1 MGVASQLL
9 HESCLLSCHFFDC
22 GSKRAYILIDIGVC
36 SDGIIAVP
44 ENALNVLWARA
55 ARCEQRCAGVP
66 RAVRRKIVRKPEGFH
81 YRLPNLI
88 SEAVLARFALPSVEK
103 AAMPTA

>member
-1 MGVASQLL
+1 MGVASRLL
-9 HESCLLSCHFFDC
+9 HAPRLMSCHFTD
-22 GSKRAYILIDIGVC
+22 GGGKRVYILIDICVR

-55 ARCEQRCAGVP
+55 ARCEQRSAGVP
-66 RAVRRKIVRKPEGFH
+66 CAVRRKIVRKPEGFH

-88 SEAVLARFALPSVEK
+88 SEAVLARFALPSVGK